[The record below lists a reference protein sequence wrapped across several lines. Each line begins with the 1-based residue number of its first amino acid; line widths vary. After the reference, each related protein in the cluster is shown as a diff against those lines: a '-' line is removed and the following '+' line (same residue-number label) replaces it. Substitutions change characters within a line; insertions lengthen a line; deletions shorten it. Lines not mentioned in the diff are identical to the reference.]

1 MASMTSHTRVGMR
14 VGRRMGLLDVPGLAC
29 RPCNM
34 YQRWV
39 VQSPTYLIPQLLL
52 PSLVHSPWPRHTCP
66 QAVKPLNQVSR
77 RCLLATSLLAAPPET
92 GRTRRGQS
100 GRSMPDVISS
110 TQSLSLQTQRWNL
123 THLLARPKA
132 PNTILRIAS
141 GAALPA
147 RRLRQSCSCW
157 EQKPSGLLMW
167 SCASATGGASS
178 TTPGQPA
185 TSPCGVSASVPCVR
199 AVAHAACLS
208 TLHVHAVIDNFGAPI
223 PQEACCD
230 VLVACLSHS

>member
-1 MASMTSHTRVGMR
+1 
-14 VGRRMGLLDVPGLAC
+14 
-29 RPCNM
+29 M

-39 VQSPTYLIPQLLL
+39 VQSPTYLLAQLLL
-52 PSLVHSPWPRHTCP
+52 PSLVHSPWPQHTCP
-66 QAVKPLNQVSR
+66 QAVRPLNQVSR

-132 PNTILRIAS
+132 PNTMLHTAS

-147 RRLRQSCSCW
+147 RRLSQSCSCW
-157 EQKPSGLLMW
+157 KQKPSGLLMW

-185 TSPCGVSASVPCVR
+185 TSPCAMSASVPCVW
-199 AVAHAACLS
+199 AVTHAARLS
-208 TLHVHAVIDNFGAPI
+208 TLHVHAVMANLLRRANPTSYRRHVVMFLWP
-223 PQEACCD
+223 
-230 VLVACLSHS
+230 VLATPNLSSTSVAHLF